1 MKSVLTDFQKEIL
14 DILSQD
20 KFITDNFYLSGG
32 TALSEFYFH
41 HRLSEY
47 LDFFTANEIDYQLL
61 TASLKPLFNKL
72 KIDVIDYQQGIAAK
86 IFFVKKRKS
95 EKLKTDFNFW
105 AFERTGKG
113 KKYNNLEI
121 DSLFDIAVNKIDTI
135 LSREKARDFIDLY
148 FILKNT
154 NEFDFL
160 AVLKGLRKK
169 YDWAADPIY
178 LGTRLI
184 LIREL
189 RDYPRMLVPLDK
201 EDMIAYFVDLAR
213 SQKSKIIK

>member
-1 MKSVLTDFQKEIL
+1 MKSILTNFQREVLNL
-14 DILSQD
+14 LSND

-32 TALSEFYFH
+32 TALSEFYFQ
-41 HRLSEY
+41 HRLSED
-47 LDFFTANEIDYQLL
+47 LDFFSANEIDYQLL
-61 TASLKPLFNKL
+61 AANLKPLFNKL
-72 KIDVIDYQQGIAAK
+72 KIDVVDYQQGIAAK
-86 IFFVKKRKS
+86 IFFLKKGSS
-95 EKLKTDFNFW
+95 EKIKTDFNFW

-113 KKYNNLEI
+113 KTYNKLEI
-121 DSLFDIAVNKIDTI
+121 DNLFDIAINKIDTI

-148 FILKNT
+148 FILKNSK
-154 NEFDFL
+154 EFNFAD
-160 AVLKGLRKK
+160 VLKGLRKK

-189 RDYPRMLVPLDK
+189 RDYPKMLVPYDK
-201 EDMIAYFVDLAR
+201 EDMIAYFIDLAR